1 MVYISTHKSSAA
13 LYHVK
18 NMIDNWC
25 QCNPNKKP
33 FVHVRIME
41 FNEDKRKLVKFSPEL
56 SLKDDESI
64 KLERVEKEKTTTK
77 YKRREFQVK
86 TETNDGDSETFEE
99 PKRTIKLKSYSTY
112 HENEVIV
119 TKNRYSI
126 LEVEGKDNVIDF
138 AFEESNIESDVFDVI
153 QVTTGDTINHK
164 VAKKLQKSIFYKKYV
179 TDTDMEKEI
188 NKLDGL
194 ESFKII
200 KTSKSDIGVNTDEIK
215 GVSEVIPTDYNIIE
229 MDKLRTLKKV
239 VHNMF
244 VDHSRLLKPSQ
255 YYTGSEIGL
264 RYIIKEYESLFE

>member
-13 LYHVK
+13 LYHIK

-25 QCNPNKKP
+25 QRNPNKKP
-33 FVHVRIME
+33 FVHMRIME
-41 FNEDKRKLVKFSPEL
+41 FDEDKRKLVKFDPEL
-56 SLKDDESI
+56 SLKDDKSI
-64 KLERVEKEKTTTK
+64 KLERVEKEKTTTE
-77 YKRREFQVK
+77 YKRREYQV
-86 TETNDGDSETFEE
+86 ESEIDVGSNDTFKE
-99 PKRTIKLKSYSTY
+99 PKRPIKLKSYSTY
-112 HENEVIV
+112 HKDEVIK

-126 LEVEGKDNVIDF
+126 LEIEGKDNVIDF

-164 VAKKLQKSIFYKKYV
+164 VAKKLRKSIFYKQHMP
-179 TDTDMEKEI
+179 DTDMEKEI
-188 NKLDGL
+188 DKLDGV

-200 KTSKSDIGVNTDEIK
+200 KTSKSDVGVNTDEIK
-215 GVSEVIPTDYNIIE
+215 GVSEVIPTDFNIVE

-264 RYIIKEYESLFE
+264 RYIIKEYESLFK